1 MVAAHRLL
9 RSVTSGAMTPPTWTP
24 AAPWDPSVPHG
35 CIVGSGSPGGPE
47 AADRRS
53 ELVDVRIG
61 IVQSIKELEV
71 ELGDD
76 AERDAVIADI
86 EAALSKA
93 EGVLWLTD
101 RRGRRVAVPV
111 AKVAYIEVGAPV
123 SDRRVG
129 FGAP

>member
-1 MVAAHRLL
+1 M
-9 RSVTSGAMTPPTWTP
+9 
-24 AAPWDPSVPHG
+24 
-35 CIVGSGSPGGPE
+35 
-47 AADRRS
+47 
-53 ELVDVRIG
+53 DVRIG

-76 AERDAVIADI
+76 VDRESVISDI
-86 EAALSKA
+86 EESLGKE
-93 EGVLWLTD
+93 EGVLWFTD

-111 AKVAYIEVGAPV
+111 AKVAYVEVGAPV